1 MTNTRITDPEILEIR
16 YPVMLR
22 EYNIRAN
29 SGGRGK
35 FNGGNGVV
43 REIQFLKDDIEVGIL
58 SERRAFEPF
67 GLLGG
72 ENAMRGKNIISRW
85 KEIELWREE
94 HSDFA
99 KEQHDYSEYSRW
111 RWIWKVRT

>member
-72 ENAMRGKNIISRW
+72 ENAMRGKNIITYPDGRRLNFGGKNTVILPKNSMITVNTPGGGGFG
-85 KEIELWREE
+85 K
-94 HSDFA
+94 
-99 KEQHDYSEYSRW
+99 
-111 RWIWKVRT
+111 